1 LQFSPGKDQFSDM
14 NNNKYVSLYFV
25 FAAALPCTALTT
37 SIFAA
42 TADGLPLAN
51 SRYDVCISATEDD
64 PERAFEEAVSWRDEG
79 GGGAAEHCVA
89 VALLALGYAGEAAAR
104 LDALARENQGGTQE
118 QRSKLMIQAGEAW
131 LLTGRANLARD
142 SFSVALQLTPRNAE
156 AWAARARAYTAD
168 AEGEMAESDL
178 DAAII
183 FDNSKPEYYVL
194 RSTVRSALGKDE
206 LAANDLEIALQI
218 DPNFPDALAERGL
231 MKFEAG
237 DEDGARED
245 WIKVLIV
252 APESAAANVVR
263 SGIERMEIH
272 LEP

>member
-1 LQFSPGKDQFSDM
+1 MK
-14 NNNKYVSLYFV
+14 NKKYVSLYFV
-25 FAAALPCTALTT
+25 FAVTLPCAALNT

-42 TADGLPLAN
+42 TSDGLPLEN
-51 SRYDVCISATEDD
+51 SSYDVCIAATEDD
-64 PERAFEEAVSWRDEG
+64 PEQAFEEAIAWRDEG
-79 GGGAAEHCVA
+79 GGSAAEHCVA

-104 LDALARENQGGTQE
+104 LDALARENLGGTQE
-118 QRSKLMIQAGEAW
+118 QRSELMIQAGEAW
-131 LLTGRANLARD
+131 LLAGRANLARD
-142 SFSVALQLTPRNAE
+142 SFSVALQLTPRKAE
-156 AWAARARAYTAD
+156 AWAARAGAHMAN
-168 AEGEMAESDL
+168 AEEQMAESDL

-194 RSTVRSALGKDE
+194 RSIARSTLGKDE

-218 DPNFPDALAERGL
+218 EPNFPNALAERGL

-245 WIKVLIV
+245 WIKVLII
-252 APESAAANVVR
+252 APDSAAADVVR
-263 SGIERMEIH
+263 SGIEQMEIN